1 MNDMPNDDNAAA
13 TPDRYL
19 RQITYGPLG
28 KAGQDRLRAGRA
40 LVYGCGALGNVVAD
54 TLVRAGVGKVRIVD
68 PDIVETHNLQ
78 RQMLFDEDD
87 AREQRYKVTAAA
99 DRLRRINSTVE
110 IEPIVARLDESNVE
124 QLCRD
129 MDVVVDGVDNFQAR
143 YIMNDHIVQI
153 GLPWV
158 YGGCVGAEGQTMTII
173 PGKTACLRCLMPECP
188 PVGST
193 PTCNTNGILRPIV
206 GVIASI
212 EAMEAIKILSGNV
225 DSISR
230 QLTVVERWDGRIRQ
244 VDVSSLRDQVDCPV
258 CKYNR

>member
-1 MNDMPNDDNAAA
+1 MKRMMMNNENTPT

-28 KAGQDRLRAGRA
+28 QMGQDRLRAGRA
-40 LVYGCGALGNVVAD
+40 LVYGCGALGGVVSD

-68 PDIVETHNLQ
+68 PDIVERHNLQ
-78 RQMLFDEDD
+78 RQMLFDEED
-87 AREQRYKVTAAA
+87 ARERRYKVTAAA
-99 DRLRRINSTVE
+99 SRLRRVNSDVE
-110 IEPIVARLDESNVE
+110 IEPIVALLDESNVAE
-124 QLCRD
+124 LCRD

-143 YIMNDHIVQI
+143 YIVNDYIVSQ

-193 PTCNTNGILRPIV
+193 PTCNTHGILRPIV

-212 EAMEAIKILSGNV
+212 EAIEAIKILSGNIEAV
-225 DSISR
+225 SR
-230 QLTVVERWDGRIRQ
+230 QLTVVELWNGRIRQ
-244 VDVSSLRDQVDCPV
+244 VDVSTLRDQANCPV
-258 CKYNR
+258 CKSR